1 MSKKPDE
8 TLLEQ
13 HIAEYLIWRNGY
25 QFHPTSDYD
34 RKECLL
40 LPDLFDFLK
49 DTQMDVYRSLVTNT
63 GSEERAQKSIVERI
77 HSEMRLG
84 GTLNLLRQKDF
95 DAGYNCRFKLVYFQ
109 PNSGLS
115 NEHQTLFEKNRF
127 SVVRQLRYGVTPKH
141 EDDEIDM
148 ALFVNGFPVAT
159 IELKNQ
165 QTGQTYINAIKQY
178 TKDRSPKGEPL
189 LEFKR
194 CLVHFA
200 VCEEQVYMTTRL
212 AEDKT
217 RFFPFNKT
225 YQNINVFDEDGDPYR
240 TSYLWKDVLTRE
252 SLLDLIQNYINI
264 QEIEHKF
271 YNPKTRAIETKTTEA
286 LIFPRY
292 HQRRAVKKLLADAKA
307 RGAGHR
313 YLIEHSAGSG
323 KSNTIAWLA
332 FRLATLHN
340 GELNNHPV
348 FDSVLV
354 VTDRRVLDRQLQ
366 NNLRQF
372 APELGSLECIDA
384 LKGMTSQDLKLA
396 IEHRKKVIVTTLQK
410 FSVICDEISHFPN
423 RNYAVIIDEA
433 HSSQTGESARDMRK
447 ALSLVEAD
455 EFDRKY
461 LPSTEMEDAV
471 NQMLEDDDRIDNIDR
486 INSRVALELKRKT
499 SRHNISFFAFT
510 ATPKPKT
517 IEIFCEHENGT
528 KAPFDIYSMETAI
541 KEGFIRDVLENYT
554 SFKRYYKLVR
564 DANVEDKEYDKKK
577 TIRLLANYVDIQ
589 EAAIERKSRIMLE
602 HFATTTAKEIQ
613 GQARA
618 MVVTRSRL
626 HAVRYKRMFDHIM
639 QEMHLPYGCLVAFS
653 GTVHDDETGMD
664 YTEMAMNN
672 LGGKVDI
679 PDAFKMPDYR
689 ILIVADKYQTGFDE
703 PMLHTMYVDKRLGR
717 TATVQTLSRLN
728 RTMEGK
734 NGTMVIDFVN
744 DPEDVQKDFQVYY
757 GANYMLEEE
766 ETNPN
771 SLYDVKSKVLAF
783 NAFSQQDVDNFAKI
797 YFSNEN
803 PNKIYPILNRICD
816 YIKASFDD
824 DQRDLFRKQCN
835 QYVKLYKFL
844 CQIVSF
850 EDIELEK
857 LYVFLAALCKQ
868 LPFDPETLP
877 YDVLNE
883 AQLDSYKLQYQYTR
897 SLSLESQDTAMTG
910 LQPSNVTKG
919 GGEEYEWL
927 SKIIKLLNDTFGV
940 DLSDEDKVDL
950 QHLHDRLYADE
961 QLMSFFNKQN
971 ARDDVQEHFNAAVD
985 DALLEFIN
993 TKLELYN
1000 KLTED
1005 KVNTLFKSAWFND
1018 LYDRK
1023 VRGWGEPSE

>member
-1 MSKKPDE
+1 MANKPDE

-13 HIAEYLIWRNGY
+13 HIAEYLIWHNEY
-25 QFHPTSDYD
+25 QYHPTGDYNK
-34 RKECLL
+34 KECLL

-49 DTQMDVYRSLVTNT
+49 DTQMETYRSLVANT
-63 GSEERAQKSIVERI
+63 GSEERAKKSIIERI
-77 HSEMRLG
+77 HSEMRQG
-84 GTLNLLRQKDF
+84 GTINLLRQKEF
-95 DAGYNCRFKLVYFQ
+95 DAGYGCRFKLIYFQ

-115 NEHQTLFEKNRF
+115 PEHQALYEKNRL
-127 SVVRQLRYGVTPKH
+127 SIVRQLRYGVTPKN
-141 EDDEIDM
+141 EEDEIDM
-148 ALFVNGFPVAT
+148 AIFVNGFPIAT
-159 IELKNQ
+159 LELKNQ

-178 TKDRSPKGEPL
+178 MRDRSPKGEPL
-189 LEFKR
+189 LDFKR

-200 VCEEQVYMTTRL
+200 VCEEQVYMTTKL
-212 AEDKT
+212 DEQKT

-225 YQNINVFDEDGDPYR
+225 YQNIDVFDEDGNDPYR
-240 TSYLWKDVLTRE
+240 TSYLWKDVLTRD

-292 HQRRAVKKLLADAKA
+292 HQRRAVKALVADAKE

-313 YLIEHSAGSG
+313 YLVEHSAGSG

-340 GELNNHPV
+340 GEQNEHAV
-348 FDSVLV
+348 FDSILV

-372 APELGSLECIDA
+372 APQIGQLECIDA
-384 LKGMTSQDLKLA
+384 KKGMTSQNLKLA
-396 IEHRKKVIVTTLQK
+396 IEQRKKVIVTTLQK
-410 FSVICDEISHFPN
+410 FSVICDEIAHYPD

-433 HSSQTGESARDMRK
+433 HSSQTGEAARDMRK

-471 NQMLEDDDRIDNIDR
+471 NSLLAEDDKLDNIDA
-486 INSRVALELKRKT
+486 INSRVAIELKRKT

-528 KAPFDIYSMETAI
+528 KKPFDTYSMETAI

-564 DANVEDKEYDKKK
+564 SADIPDKEYEKKK
-577 TIRLLANYVDIQ
+577 AIRLLANYVDIQ

-626 HAVRYKRMFDHIM
+626 HAVRYKRMFDSIM

-653 GTVHDDETGMD
+653 GSVHDDETEMD
-664 YTEMAMNN
+664 YTETAMNN

-703 PMLHTMYVDKRLGR
+703 PMLHTMYVDKRLGG

-734 NGTMVIDFVN
+734 DSTMVIDFVN
-744 DPEDVQKDFQVYY
+744 DPEEVQRDFQVYY
-757 GANYMLEEE
+757 GENYMLEEE

-771 SLYDVKSKVLAF
+771 SLYDVKSNVLSF
-783 NAFSQQDVDNFAKI
+783 NAFSQKDVDDFAAI
-797 YFSNEN
+797 YFSTET
-803 PNKIYPILNRICD
+803 PNKIYPILNRVCD
-816 YIKASFDD
+816 YVSKNFED
-824 DQRDLFRKQCN
+824 DQKELFRKQCN
-835 QYVKLYKFL
+835 QFVKLYKFL
-844 CQIVSF
+844 CQVIAF

-868 LPFDPETLP
+868 LPFNPETLP

-897 SLSLESQDTAMTG
+897 DLSLESQDTAMTG
-910 LQPSNVTKG
+910 MQPGSVTTRG
-919 GGEEYEWL
+919 GDDYEWL
-927 SKIIKLLNDTFGV
+927 SNIIKLLNDTFGI
-940 DLSDEDKVDL
+940 DLSPEDKVDL
-950 QHLHDRLYADE
+950 QHLQDRLYKDD

-1005 KVNTLFKSAWFND
+1005 KVNTLFKSTWFND
-1018 LYDRK
+1018 LYNRK
-1023 VRGWGEPSE
+1023 VRGWA

>member
-1 MSKKPDE
+1 MANRPDE

-13 HIAEYLIWRNGY
+13 HIAEYLIWHNGY
-25 QFHPTSDYD
+25 QFHPTEDYD
-34 RKECLL
+34 KKECLL

-49 DTQMDVYRSLVTNT
+49 DTQMETYRSLVANT
-63 GSEERAQKSIVERI
+63 GSEERAKKSIIERI
-77 HSEMRLG
+77 HSEMRQG
-84 GTLNLLRQKDF
+84 GTINLLRQKEF
-95 DAGYNCRFKLVYFQ
+95 DAGYGCRFKLIYFQ

-115 NEHQTLFEKNRF
+115 PEHQALYEKNRL
-127 SVVRQLRYGVTPKH
+127 SVIRQLRYGVTPKH

-148 ALFVNGFPVAT
+148 AIFVNGFPIAT
-159 IELKNQ
+159 LELKNQ

-178 TKDRSPKGEPL
+178 MRDRSPKGEPL

-200 VCEEQVYMTTRL
+200 VCEEQVYMTTKL
-212 AEDKT
+212 DEQKT

-225 YQNINVFDEDGDPYR
+225 YQNIDVFDEDGNDPYR
-240 TSYLWKDVLTRE
+240 TSYLWKDVLTRD

-292 HQRRAVKKLLADAKA
+292 HQRRAVKALVADAKE

-313 YLIEHSAGSG
+313 YLVEHSAGSG

-340 GELNNHPV
+340 GAQNEHAV
-348 FDSVLV
+348 FDSILV

-372 APELGSLECIDA
+372 APEIGQLECIDA
-384 LKGMTSQDLKLA
+384 KKGMTSQNLKLA
-396 IEHRKKVIVTTLQK
+396 IEQRKKVIVTTLQK
-410 FSVICDEISHFPN
+410 FSVICDEIAHYPD

-433 HSSQTGESARDMRK
+433 HSSQTGEAARDMRK

-471 NQMLEDDDRIDNIDR
+471 NTLLAEDDKLDNIDA
-486 INSRVALELKRKT
+486 INSRVAIELKRKT

-528 KAPFDIYSMETAI
+528 KKPFDIYSMETAI

-564 DANVEDKEYDKKK
+564 STDIPDKEYEKKK
-577 TIRLLANYVDIQ
+577 AIRLLANYVDIQ

-626 HAVRYKRMFDHIM
+626 HAVRYKRMFDSIM

-653 GTVHDDETGMD
+653 GSVHDDETEMD
-664 YTEMAMNN
+664 YTETAMNN

-703 PMLHTMYVDKRLGR
+703 PMLHTMYVDKRLGG

-734 NGTMVIDFVN
+734 DSTMVIDFVN

-757 GANYMLEEE
+757 GENYMLEED

-771 SLYDVKSKVLAF
+771 SLYDVKSNVLSF
-783 NAFSQQDVDNFAKI
+783 NAFSQNDVDDFAAI
-797 YFSNEN
+797 YFTAET
-803 PNKIYPILNRICD
+803 PNKIYPILNRVCD
-816 YIKASFDD
+816 YVGKTFDD
-824 DQRDLFRKQCN
+824 DQKELFRKQCN
-835 QYVKLYKFL
+835 QFVKLYKFL
-844 CQIVSF
+844 CQVIAF

-868 LPFDPETLP
+868 LPFNPETLP

-897 SLSLESQDTAMTG
+897 DLSLESQDTAMTG
-910 LQPSNVTKG
+910 MQPGSVTTG
-919 GGEEYEWL
+919 GGDDYEWL
-927 SKIIKLLNDTFGV
+927 SNIIKLLNDTFGI
-940 DLSDEDKVDL
+940 DLSPEDKVDL
-950 QHLHDRLYADE
+950 QHLQDRLYKDD

-1005 KVNTLFKSAWFND
+1005 KVNTLFKSTWFND
-1018 LYDRK
+1018 LYNRK
-1023 VRGWGEPSE
+1023 VRGWA